1 MNCEYGSM
9 RWRRSESWLF
19 VALAVIL
26 LASCGFQLRGQAKLP
41 FRTMYVEAGES
52 LGADLK
58 RALTSNGVEV
68 REDRTQAQ
76 AVLKILGEA
85 RKKHILAIS
94 GGGRVREYRLEGKV
108 TYQVDTPSGENVL
121 KPVEI
126 LITRD
131 YSYDDTIILAKEAE
145 EQLLWRDIQNDA
157 VQQILIRL
165 SHARL

>member
-1 MNCEYGSM
+1 MDCEYNNM

-26 LASCGFQLRGQAKLP
+26 LASCGFQLRGQARLP
-41 FRTMYVEAGES
+41 FRTIYVEAGES
-52 LGADLK
+52 VGADLK
-58 RALTSNGVEV
+58 RALTTNGVQV
-68 REDRTQAQ
+68 RDDPTQAEV
-76 AVLKILGEA
+76 VLKILGDA

-94 GGGRVREYRLEGKV
+94 GGGRVREYRLESKV
-108 TYQVDTPSGENVL
+108 TYQVDRPSGENVL
-121 KPVEI
+121 KPAEI

-145 EQLLWRDIQNDA
+145 EQLLWRDIQNDT

-165 SHARL
+165 SHAKL